1 MTDDVLSLF
10 KRKKYF
16 ENVINIIIL
25 NSLNY
30 NE

>member
-1 MTDDVLSLF
+1 MTDDVLFLF

-30 NE
+30 NK